1 MGEKDCPDGVVHA
14 AGIRAAQTQAEGGD
28 EMKTA
33 EQTMKRYTNVE
44 AEAQRIGV
52 CLRSFRQ
59 LVRRGLVPSYKVGR
73 RILLVAEEVDRAL
86 EEQFRRGKPQ
96 TV

>member
-1 MGEKDCPDGVVHA
+1 
-14 AGIRAAQTQAEGGD
+14 
-28 EMKTA
+28 MKAA
-33 EQTMKRYTNVE
+33 EQPIKRYTNVE

-52 CLRSFRQ
+52 CLRSFQQ

-86 EEQFRRGKPQ
+86 EEQFRRGTPQ
-96 TV
+96 AV

>member
-1 MGEKDCPDGVVHA
+1 
-14 AGIRAAQTQAEGGD
+14 
-28 EMKTA
+28 MKTA
-33 EQTMKRYTNVE
+33 EQPIKRYTNVE

-86 EEQFRRGKPQ
+86 EQQFRRGTPQ

>member
-1 MGEKDCPDGVVHA
+1 
-14 AGIRAAQTQAEGGD
+14 
-28 EMKTA
+28 MKTA
-33 EQTMKRYTNVE
+33 EQPIKRYTNVE

>member
-1 MGEKDCPDGVVHA
+1 
-14 AGIRAAQTQAEGGD
+14 
-28 EMKTA
+28 
-33 EQTMKRYTNVE
+33 VE

-52 CLRSFRQ
+52 CLRSFQQ
-59 LVRRGLVPSYKVGR
+59 LVRRGLVPSYRVGR